1 MSIRALNAV
10 IEHSGHTGDEYVL
23 LLMIANCINRHTGE
37 AFPSIAYLMK
47 RARMGERRVYRA
59 LKRLRAGGEL
69 QVVSAKGGGCH
80 RSNRYSLNPLPIS
93 NTDIGDS
100 INTVAGDSI
109 KPHRNTDKSSIG
121 ILTNRAGNTDN
132 GSGTILLKNPF
143 QKPIRAE
150 TAVTDVPA
158 HAKKVGKPTKS
169 KRPRIPKTE
178 WPDGLDL
185 TPADREFATR
195 LGINPDTE
203 FIAWHDDCLA
213 HGRRYVRWDYAWR
226 TRCRNAVGRFAV
238 NGAVSRPA
246 PPLTARQ
253 MAEQATAHA
262 WREA

>member
-10 IEHSGHTGDEYVL
+10 IEHSHHKGDEYVL

-37 AFPSIAYLMK
+37 AFPSIGYLMK

-59 LKRLRAGGEL
+59 LKRLKAGGEL
-69 QVVSAKGGGCH
+69 QVLSAKGGGCN
-80 RSNRYSLNPLPIS
+80 RSNRYSLNPLPIP
-93 NTDIGDS
+93 NTDAGVS
-100 INTVAGDSI
+100 INTDAGVSI
-109 KPHRNTDKSSIG
+109 QPYSNTDKSSIG
-121 ILTNRAGNTDN
+121 ILTNRARNTDN

-143 QKPIRAE
+143 QKPIRAGR
-150 TAVTDVPA
+150 AVTDVPA
-158 HAKKVGKPTKS
+158 HVKKVTKARNGKGT
-169 KRPRIPKTE
+169 KTE
-178 WPDGLDL
+178 WPDGHDL

-238 NGAVSRPA
+238 NGTASRPA

-253 MAEQATAHA
+253 VAEQATARA
-262 WREA
+262 RREA